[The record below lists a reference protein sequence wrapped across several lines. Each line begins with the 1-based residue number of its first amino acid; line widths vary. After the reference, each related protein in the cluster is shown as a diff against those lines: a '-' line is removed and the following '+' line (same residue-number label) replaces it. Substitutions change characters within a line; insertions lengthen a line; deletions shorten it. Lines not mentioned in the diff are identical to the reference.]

1 MLDVVEGGEIGEI
14 EKHRVVRFDV
24 GRDARGQALELAD
37 SLVGKISDRAHCEW
51 RQAGQCSGAIGGARA
66 AQKIEDVA
74 GFFPALALRLTLR
87 AMSGSRMATALH
99 RDALASAADD
109 LKRIRAEESVSANV
123 LPAFYALEQEAVGA
137 SL

>member
-1 MLDVVEGGEIGEI
+1 MLHVVEGGEVGEI
-14 EKHRVVRFDV
+14 EKHRVVHFDV
-24 GRDARGQALELAD
+24 GRDAGGQALELAD
-37 SLVGKISDRAHCEW
+37 GLIGKISDRAYREW
-51 RQAGQCSGAIGGARA
+51 RQAGQSSRAIRGARA
-66 AQKIEDVA
+66 AQKIEDIA

-87 AMSGSRMATALH
+87 AMSGSRMAATLH
-99 RDALASAADD
+99 RNAVASAADD